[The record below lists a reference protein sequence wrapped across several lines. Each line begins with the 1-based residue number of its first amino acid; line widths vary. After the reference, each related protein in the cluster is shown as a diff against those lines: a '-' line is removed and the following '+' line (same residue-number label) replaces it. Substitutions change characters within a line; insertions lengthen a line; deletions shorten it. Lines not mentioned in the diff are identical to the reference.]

1 MTMTSRCDDPVV
13 INYLIDAMRIET
25 VLITDSKDTAESLT
39 SRSENVPTNLS
50 RILVP
55 DLGLEFSPSPNYA
68 VYSIRIK
75 PARFIQV
82 DVNDRVQQLK
92 TEQNNLQQRNAILQ
106 PQYVSAKQ
114 RLDHDVQ
121 QVKKKSEEI
130 NLHHNANT
138 KAMQKIM
145 DIENFEY
152 QEFPALNV
160 LEAHLTNSAEKIEKF
175 KEERET
181 LQQQLSDVNE
191 RRKHAEEEA
200 SCENKIL
207 ESINKK
213 IVEIQ
218 EDSQEVQNKLRD
230 LDRHYEENQRR
241 FKQTN
246 ELLQS
251 MLKDKDELEASL
263 EKSRQEAQKIGD
275 FIETNKSEDSLR
287 EKISRCKA
295 KMKHFDTM
303 NLNSEEIARK
313 LTTLQENL
321 KMQSE
326 NFNQILSIV
335 EKLQLA
341 YHTRAQRF
349 QRSRYH
355 FFTMVQF
362 QYKVHMILN

>member
-1 MTMTSRCDDPVV
+1 MSISRCDDPVV
-13 INYLIDAMRIET
+13 MNYLIDAIRIET

-39 SRSENVPTNLS
+39 SQSENVPNNLS

-55 DLGLEFSPSPNYA
+55 NLGLEFSPSPNYA
-68 VYSIRIK
+68 VYSIRIN
-75 PARFIQV
+75 PAKLIQV

-92 TEQNNLQQRNAILQ
+92 TEQNNLQQRSAVLQ
-106 PQYVSAKQ
+106 PQFFSAKQ

-130 NLHHNANT
+130 NIHHNANT
-138 KAMQKIM
+138 KAMQKII

-152 QEFPALNV
+152 REFPALNV

-181 LQQQLSDVNE
+181 LQQQLSDLQE

-200 SCENKIL
+200 NCENNIL

-213 IVEIQ
+213 IVQIQ
-218 EDSQEVQNKLRD
+218 EESQNVQNKLRD

-251 MLKDKDELEASL
+251 MLKDKKELEASL
-263 EKSRQEAQKIGD
+263 EKLRQEAQKMGD

-295 KMKHFDTM
+295 KMKHFEAM
-303 NLNSEEIARK
+303 NLNSEEIAQK
-313 LTTLQENL
+313 LTTLRDNL
-321 KMQSE
+321 KMQTE

-362 QYKVHMILN
+362 QYKV